1 MKVELIEQLG
11 ITPTP
16 GGIDKLLQLQD
27 TQNYSESIIN
37 PAYGRMADIEG
48 LELME
53 MEMERNDPY
62 AGIQIRK
69 KFNDGGIV
77 NLRMGGSLSS
87 GFDTDDWEL
96 DDYNQQIQELKEE
109 KRSLGFSGENSQRKT
124 QINQALRGLRLERL
138 KKRFR
143 GFGSGIAETLG
154 RVNVADTTGMA
165 QPPSDAQLDQFAEAV
180 DAGSDTATREVLP
193 LTSVL
198 EELSRQLSRPGGYG
212 IRSLIDDFSDLLQGA
227 RELRESSAA
236 TGPGMA
242 MPFFTGVQEEPL
254 IETAV
259 AAEAPTGYALPPT
272 PEIQEDQWVT
282 LDPMKLSWRQRTAPF
297 GEFSGELEEQFG
309 NFSDEYSPQKSR
321 NRRWNAET
329 REWEYRAPPDY
340 MEKKAWINAMKSPA
354 RSGYQMAE
362 GGIVGL
368 WQGGEATEHRQEDP
382 QADPW
387 YYDYY
392 DPWGDQQKEDIYNQR
407 ADDIRY
413 WDQQGDTDED
423 ERERQYLETQEN
435 IQTAAGYPREENEN
449 DARSI
454 WNDEEWKWSEERGEW
469 VSSDYVAPINP
480 YAQEEVPIEEI
491 DLSTLPQKRGVED
504 EKGIE
509 EIIATGKKPAWD
521 WTDILAGILPIW
533 GIGSLAAAGSP
544 VSTVSQTQS
553 NIPEEVK
560 VTEPEIQKA
569 IEEITVTGTPDPGI
583 LGGLTPEQI
592 ATATAAAAEA
602 AAAANA
608 TDVSLNGE
616 NDVSLNGEP
625 TMEEITV
632 TETMPDT
639 VWPDIL
645 AGLGG
650 AGGIGALLDV
660 LGLNAPGA
668 TTNYLDRLS
677 QLSDLLSGGGG
688 ASADSGAVYLPG
700 GWEDMAP
707 IYYPFASE
715 PTKAY
720 NIAQGGPFSFM
731 TGPPQESLV
740 QNLGYDNVPGVEY
753 IADGAFVRRN
763 GLTEGPGTETSDDIP
778 AMLSDG
784 EFVTNAEANRG
795 IGLMALMN
803 QGAPQQT
810 MMDPEQQRLAGAR
823 QMYLQQALG
832 QQMAKKMR
840 GG

>member
-27 TQNYSESIIN
+27 TQNY
-37 PAYGRMADIEG
+37 YDR
-48 LELME
+48 
-53 MEMERNDPY
+53 
-62 AGIQIRK
+62 
-69 KFNDGGIV
+69 GIV

-154 RVNVADTTGMA
+154 RVNVADTIGMA

-180 DAGSDTATREVLP
+180 DAGSDTAARDIL
-193 LTSVL
+193 
-198 EELSRQLSRPGGYG
+198 GGDVFGKITGG
-212 IRSLIDDFSDLLQGA
+212 ISDLLQNA
-227 RELRESSAA
+227 RDLRERSAA

-254 IETAV
+254 LERGAI
-259 AAEAPTGYALPPT
+259 AAEAPIDETGYALP

-368 WQGGEATEHRQEDP
+368 WHGGFHGGYDAEAAEKERQRLFHAQLRDPFEWEESPWDRDP
-382 QADPW
+382 QMDPYRYGSQEADEYASW
-387 YYDYY
+387 MN
-392 DPWGDQQKEDIYNQR
+392 QQI
-407 ADDIRY
+407 ADSDVY
-413 WDQQGDTDED
+413 GYDED
-423 ERERQYLETQEN
+423 ERERQYLETQQN

-469 VSSDYVAPINP
+469 VSSDYVEPVNP
-480 YAQEEVPIEEI
+480 YDPKEVPIEEVEV
-491 DLSTLPQKRGVED
+491 TAEKRPTGEEA
-504 EKGIE
+504 EKEIE

-521 WTDILAGILPIW
+521 WTDILGGILPIW

-553 NIPEEVK
+553 NIPESEK
-560 VTEPEIQKA
+560 AIESEIEKA
-569 IEEITVTGTPDPGI
+569 IEEITVTGTPDSGI

-592 ATATAAAAEA
+592 AAATGVASAVASPASA
-602 AAAANA
+602 TA
-608 TDVSLNGE
+608 TDVS
-616 NDVSLNGEP
+616 SSGEP
-625 TMEEITV
+625 TMEEIIATG
-632 TETMPDT
+632 TRPDT
-639 VWPDIL
+639 IWQDIL

-650 AGGIGALLDV
+650 VGGIGGLLNIS
-660 LGLNAPGA
+660 GLSAPGA
-668 TTNYLDRLS
+668 TTDYLDRLK
-677 QLSDLLSGGGG
+677 QLSDLLSGGG

-700 GWEDMAP
+700 GSEDMAP

>member
-27 TQNYSESIIN
+27 TQNY
-37 PAYGRMADIEG
+37 YDR
-48 LELME
+48 
-53 MEMERNDPY
+53 
-62 AGIQIRK
+62 
-69 KFNDGGIV
+69 GIV
-77 NLRMGGSLSS
+77 NLRMGGYLSS

-96 DDYNQQIQELKEE
+96 DDYNQQIQELKKE

-124 QINQALRGLRLERL
+124 QIKQALRGLRLERL

-143 GFGSGIAETLG
+143 GFGGIRGLFRGAIEPFSSRLKGLKEGRLELSKYGEDLG
-154 RVNVADTTGMA
+154 QGLLRQHIS
-165 QPPSDAQLDQFAEAV
+165 QPQLDQFADETQANIDAEAIGGEKPFPTPAQ
-180 DAGSDTATREVLP
+180 DVL
-193 LTSVL
+193 
-198 EELSRQLSRPGGYG
+198 GGDVFGTITGG
-212 IRSLIDDFSDLLQGA
+212 ISDLLQGA
-227 RELRESSAA
+227 RDLRERSAA

-242 MPFFTGVQEEPL
+242 MPFFTGVQDEPL
-254 IETAV
+254 FERGAI
-259 AAEAPTGYALPPT
+259 AAEAPIDETGYALP

-309 NFSDEYSPQKSR
+309 NFSEEYSPLKSG
-321 NRRWNAET
+321 NRRYNKET

-362 GGIVGL
+362 GGIVNL
-368 WQGGEATEHRQEDP
+368 WDGGEADEYTEHRQEDP

-392 DPWGDQQKEDIYNQR
+392 DYWGERQKEDIGNLR
-407 ADDIRY
+407 ADEIAW

-423 ERERQYLETQEN
+423 EREQQYLETQKN
-435 IQTAAGYPREENEN
+435 IQTASGHPIEENEN
-449 DARSI
+449 DARAI
-454 WNDEEWKWSEERGEW
+454 WNEEEWKWSEERGEW
-469 VSSDYVAPINP
+469 VSSDYVVPENP
-480 YAQEEVPIEEI
+480 YDPKEVPIEEI
-491 DLSTLPQKRGVED
+491 DLSTLPEKRGVED
-504 EKGIE
+504 EK
-509 EIIATGKKPAWD
+509 EIGEIVVTAKKPAWD
-521 WTDILAGILPIW
+521 WMDILAGIIPLW
-533 GIGSLAAAGSP
+533 GIGSLAASQAP
-544 VSTVSQTQS
+544 LSTGQLQS
-553 NIPEEVK
+553 NIPESEK
-560 VTEPEIQKA
+560 TIG
-569 IEEITVTGTPDPGI
+569 EITVTGTPDPGI
-583 LGGLTPEQI
+583 LGNLTAEQI
-592 ATATAAAAEA
+592 ATATAAAIE
-602 AAAANA
+602 AANA
-608 TDVSLNGE
+608 TNVSLNGKTYTPE
-616 NDVSLNGEP
+616 VDKQMG
-625 TMEEITV
+625 EITV

-660 LGLNAPGA
+660 LGLGAPGA
-668 TTNYLDRLS
+668 TTNYLDRLK

-688 ASADSGAVYLPG
+688 GAPADSGAVYLPG
-700 GWEDMAP
+700 GSADMAP

-720 NIAQGGPFSFM
+720 NIAHGGPFSFM

-753 IADGAFVRRN
+753 VADGAFIRRN
-763 GLTEGPGTETSDDIP
+763 GLTEGPGTTTSDDIP

-803 QGAPQQT
+803 QGAPQQA

-823 QMYLQQALG
+823 QMYMQQALG
-832 QQMAKKMR
+832 QQMARKMR